1 MAKISAGLLMF
12 RHRPGGAEV
21 LLVHPGGPF
30 WRNKD
35 AGAWSIPK
43 GESSQQEDLF
53 ATARRE
59 FLEETGIEPQG
70 PLIPLGEVK
79 QAGGKIVAAWAFEG
93 DCTGPVRSNRFT
105 MEWPPRSGKMREF
118 VEVDRA
124 EWFSLEEANRRINAA
139 QTAFLDR
146 LRERLEGQ

>member
-35 AGAWSIPK
+35 AGVWSIPK
-43 GESSQQEDLF
+43 GETSPQEDLLT
-53 ATARRE
+53 TARRE
-59 FLEETGIEPQG
+59 FLEETGIHPQG

-79 QAGGKIVAAWAFEG
+79 QAGGKIVVAWACEG
-93 DCTGPVRSNRFT
+93 DSAGPVRSNRFT